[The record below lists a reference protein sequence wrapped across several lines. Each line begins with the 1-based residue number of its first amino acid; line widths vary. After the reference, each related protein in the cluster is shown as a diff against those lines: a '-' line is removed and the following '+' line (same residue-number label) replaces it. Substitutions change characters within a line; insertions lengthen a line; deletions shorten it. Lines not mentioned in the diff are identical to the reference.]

1 MLPAPSPIPSSGFT
15 TAFSL
20 NGETALITGGGTGIG
35 LGIARCF
42 VAVGAR
48 VLLVGRRE
56 VELASA
62 CAELGPQARYIVQ
75 DITATDAAP
84 ILVDRAARLTESP
97 VTILVNNAG
106 QHLKK
111 SAVDTT
117 TAEFQSILLTHVLAA
132 HALTR
137 AVLPAMLER
146 GAGNILFTSS
156 MAAFMGVPLV
166 SAYSAAKSAYFGLV
180 RTLSAEVAGQ
190 GVRVNAIAP
199 GWIESAMTRRALD
212 ADPERKKKVLGRT
225 PMGRLGSPEDIGH
238 AAVYLCSP
246 AARFVTGVV
255 LPVDGGA
262 SIGF

>member
-1 MLPAPSPIPSSGFT
+1 MPLSPSGDCPPV
-15 TAFSL
+15 FSL
-20 NGETALITGGGTGIG
+20 RGETALITGGGTGIG

-42 VAVGAR
+42 AASGAK
-48 VLLVGRRE
+48 VVLVGRRRS
-56 VELASA
+56 ELSAASAELGASA
-62 CAELGPQARYIVQ
+62 CFVAH
-75 DITATDAAP
+75 DITDTDSAPDLVRLAAETAGSP
-84 ILVDRAARLTESP
+84 I
-97 VTILVNNAG
+97 TILVNNAG

-111 SAVDTT
+111 SAVETT
-117 TAEFQSILLTHVLAA
+117 TSEFQSILLTHVLAA
-132 HALTR
+132 HALSR
-137 AVLPAMLER
+137 AVLPGMLER
-146 GAGNILFTSS
+146 GSGNLLFTSS

-180 RTLSAEVAGQ
+180 RTISAEVAGR

-199 GWIESAMTRRALD
+199 GWIDSDMTRRALD
-212 ADPERKKKVLGRT
+212 SDPERKKKVLGRT
-225 PMGRLGSPEDIGH
+225 HMGRLGAPEDIGN

>member
-1 MLPAPSPIPSSGFT
+1 MPDILPSDANP
-15 TAFSL
+15 AFSL
-20 NGETALITGGGTGIG
+20 RGETALITGGGTGIG

-42 VAVGAR
+42 VAAGAS
-48 VLLVGRRE
+48 VVLVGRRE
-56 VELASA
+56 SELASA
-62 CAELGPQARYIVQ
+62 CAGLGPQARFVVQ

-84 ILVDRAARLTESP
+84 DLVRRANDLAGGP
-97 VTILVNNAG
+97 ITILVNNAG

-117 TAEFQSILLTHVLAA
+117 TAEFQAVLLTHVLAA

-137 AVLPAMLER
+137 AVLPGMLER
-146 GAGNILFTSS
+146 RAGNILFTSS

-190 GVRVNAIAP
+190 GIRVNAIAP

-225 PMGRLGSPEDIGH
+225 PMGRLGDPEDIGH